1 MTYMNAEMELV
12 TFAAEDVL
20 ATSAEEEETVVTTTS
35 CGNGEN
41 YEGEEDCFDW

>member
-20 ATSAEEEETVVTTTS
+20 ATSASEPVGTTG
-35 CGNGEN
+35 CGAGEDIVLPTTPRPSR
-41 YEGEEDCFDW
+41 G